1 MGDHPPITPCRAMS
15 PHEAVGNS
23 GRIFELIVRHFV
35 ATVSPDAVWSSTR
48 VQLLVEP
55 AGEKFVAAAKTLKFP
70 GFMDVL
76 VDRHDR
82 YYEDEGDWAAQYM
95 ASDGSEAVVEQEE
108 ERALP
113 DLQVG
118 ELFAIQG
125 AESAPTTAGRAMLSI
140 NEGMTSPPEHLTE
153 SELISIMERNGI
165 GTDASIPTHIENILK
180 RNYVNLMPGR
190 RLKPSKL
197 GIVLAQGYMHID
209 PSLVLPDVRAEIE
222 AQCTRIAKGE
232 ETLEVRTILASHV
245 TSRVVVGCIYVD
257 T

>member
-15 PHEAVGNS
+15 PHDSGGNS

-55 AGEKFVAAAKTLKFP
+55 AGELFVAAARTLTFP

-82 YYEDEGDWAAQYM
+82 YYEEEGDWAAQYM
-95 ASDGSEAVVEQEE
+95 ASDGSEAVAEQEE

-118 ELFAIQG
+118 ELFAVQG
-125 AESAPTTAGRAMLSI
+125 AETAPATAGRAMLSI

-153 SELISIMERNGI
+153 SELISIMERNGAHSTEM
-165 GTDASIPTHIENILK
+165 GLC
-180 RNYVNLMPGR
+180 MP
-190 RLKPSKL
+190 SHSSYT
-197 GIVLAQGYMHID
+197 V
-209 PSLVLPDVRAEIE
+209 SL
-222 AQCTRIAKGE
+222 
-232 ETLEVRTILASHV
+232 
-245 TSRVVVGCIYVD
+245 
-257 T
+257 